1 LRSRLFLI
9 LGFITAL
16 NAALVPHLRSIFNL
30 SYAWAMLAE
39 SAFYL
44 AYLVFSAP
52 SSILIEAL
60 RYKWTMVTSLGIQV
74 IGCLLFL
81 PAAKRVS
88 FPFFL
93 AAVFVLGAGV
103 TALQTSA
110 NPYVAILGL
119 EESAPV
125 RLNLAQAFNSIGTT
139 LAPPVAGAY
148 IPTDPAQSLSKAR
161 VADTVRIPYYGR
173 WGCKLRLQ

>member
-1 LRSRLFLI
+1 VSQRYGEFIGNALCAAGAPQRPSYTGPFLAVTALFLI
-9 LGFITAL
+9 FGFITAL

-30 SYAWAMLAE
+30 SYAWAMLGE

-52 SSILIEAL
+52 SSRLIEAIGF
-60 RYKWTMVTSLGIQV
+60 KWTMVTSLGIQV

-81 PAAKRVS
+81 PAAKLVS

-103 TALQTSA
+103 TRCRLRGTPMSPFWAWKK
-110 NPYVAILGL
+110 
-119 EESAPV
+119 V
-125 RLNLAQAFNSIGTT
+125 RRCG
-139 LAPPVAGAY
+139 
-148 IPTDPAQSLSKAR
+148 
-161 VADTVRIPYYGR
+161 
-173 WGCKLRLQ
+173 